1 MKSEIIFIIV
11 VIVLAAFM
19 YISLFGLIIDTF
31 ETRRYK
37 IEYKST
43 VGAIK
48 SNGLTPVSAKHL
60 FGAIKSILQTYFRT
74 RNYDECI
81 SEIDILFRN
90 RIMKNERLN
99 KKFSNV
105 VVLLECH
112 ILDINSGKIKVEC
125 ENIDDY
131 KIAISKFL
139 AEYQLRNPL
148 EQIKGTD
155 FLILKQLIDC
165 LESQK
170 VDEGKN
176 VVNRIAVELKTLKD
190 SNMENEKNSKKQD
203 AMTKVGLVLSVVFGL
218 MTFIQFFI

>member
-1 MKSEIIFIIV
+1 MKSDIIFIIA
-11 VIVLAAFM
+11 VIVLAVLM
-19 YISLFGLIIDTF
+19 YILLSWLIIDTF

-37 IEYKST
+37 SEYKST
-43 VGAIK
+43 V
-48 SNGLTPVSAKHL
+48 
-60 FGAIKSILQTYFRT
+60 GAIKSILQTYFRT

-81 SEIDILFRN
+81 LEIDILFRN

>member
-1 MKSEIIFIIV
+1 MKSDIIFIIA
-11 VIVLAAFM
+11 VIVLAVLM
-19 YISLFGLIIDTF
+19 YILLFWLIIDTF

-43 VGAIK
+43 V
-48 SNGLTPVSAKHL
+48 
-60 FGAIKSILQTYFRT
+60 GAIKSILQTYFRT

>member
-1 MKSEIIFIIV
+1 MSNIEIIFIIV
-11 VIVLAAFM
+11 TIVLAVFM
-19 YISLFGLIIDTF
+19 YISLYWLLIDTL

-43 VGAIK
+43 VGVIK
-48 SNGLTPVSAKHL
+48 N
-60 FGAIKSILQTYFRT
+60 ILQTYFRT

-90 RIMKNERLN
+90 HIMKNERLK
-99 KKFSNV
+99 KKFNNV

-112 ILDINSGKIKVEC
+112 ILDINSGKVKVEC
-125 ENIDDY
+125 ENIDNY
-131 KIAISKFL
+131 KIAISEFL

-170 VDEGKN
+170 VDEGKA

-190 SNMENEKNSKKQD
+190 SNFENEKNSKKQE

-218 MTFIQFFI
+218 MTFIQFFM

>member
-43 VGAIK
+43 V
-48 SNGLTPVSAKHL
+48 
-60 FGAIKSILQTYFRT
+60 GAIKSILQTYFRT

-170 VDEGKN
+170 VDEGKT

-190 SNMENEKNSKKQD
+190 SNLENEKNSKKQD

>member
-1 MKSEIIFIIV
+1 MLKWRNKMKSDILFIIA
-11 VIVLAAFM
+11 VIVLAVLM
-19 YISLFGLIIDTF
+19 YILLFWLIIDTF

-37 IEYKST
+37 SEYKST
-43 VGAIK
+43 V
-48 SNGLTPVSAKHL
+48 
-60 FGAIKSILQTYFRT
+60 GAIKSILQTYFRT

-81 SEIDILFRN
+81 LEIDILFRN
-90 RIMKNERLN
+90 HIMKNERL
-99 KKFSNV
+99 KKEFNNV

-112 ILDINSGKIKVEC
+112 ILDINSGKIKIEC
-125 ENIDDY
+125 GNIDDY
-131 KIAISKFL
+131 KIATSEFL

-170 VDEGKN
+170 VDEGKT

-190 SNMENEKNSKKQD
+190 SNLENEKNSKKQD

-218 MTFIQFFI
+218 MTFIQFFT

>member
-19 YISLFGLIIDTF
+19 YILLFGLIIDTF

-43 VGAIK
+43 V
-48 SNGLTPVSAKHL
+48 
-60 FGAIKSILQTYFRT
+60 GAIKSILQTYFRT

>member
-1 MKSEIIFIIV
+1 MLKWRNKMKSDIIFIIA
-11 VIVLAAFM
+11 VIVLAVLM
-19 YISLFGLIIDTF
+19 YILLSWLIIDTF

-43 VGAIK
+43 V
-48 SNGLTPVSAKHL
+48 
-60 FGAIKSILQTYFRT
+60 GAIKSILQTYFRT

-190 SNMENEKNSKKQD
+190 SNLENEKNSKKQD

>member
-43 VGAIK
+43 V
-48 SNGLTPVSAKHL
+48 
-60 FGAIKSILQTYFRT
+60 GAIKSILQTYFRT

-112 ILDINSGKIKVEC
+112 ILEINSG
-125 ENIDDY
+125 
-131 KIAISKFL
+131 L
-139 AEYQLRNPL
+139 PLNP
-148 EQIKGTD
+148 
-155 FLILKQLIDC
+155 
-165 LESQK
+165 
-170 VDEGKN
+170 N
-176 VVNRIAVELKTLKD
+176 
-190 SNMENEKNSKKQD
+190 
-203 AMTKVGLVLSVVFGL
+203 
-218 MTFIQFFI
+218 

>member
-1 MKSEIIFIIV
+1 MKSEIIFISV

-43 VGAIK
+43 V
-48 SNGLTPVSAKHL
+48 
-60 FGAIKSILQTYFRT
+60 GAIKSILQTYFRT

>member
-43 VGAIK
+43 V
-48 SNGLTPVSAKHL
+48 
-60 FGAIKSILQTYFRT
+60 GAIKSILQTYFRT

-218 MTFIQFFI
+218 MTFIQFFVKKNTIKI

>member
-43 VGAIK
+43 V
-48 SNGLTPVSAKHL
+48 
-60 FGAIKSILQTYFRT
+60 GAIKSILQTYFRT

-176 VVNRIAVELKTLKD
+176 VVNRSAVELKTLKD

>member
-43 VGAIK
+43 V
-48 SNGLTPVSAKHL
+48 
-60 FGAIKSILQTYFRT
+60 GAIKSILQTYFRT

-176 VVNRIAVELKTLKD
+176 VVNRIVVELKTLKD

>member
-1 MKSEIIFIIV
+1 MLKWRNKMKSEIIFIIV

-43 VGAIK
+43 V
-48 SNGLTPVSAKHL
+48 
-60 FGAIKSILQTYFRT
+60 GAIKSILQTYFRT

-112 ILDINSGKIKVEC
+112 I
-125 ENIDDY
+125 
-131 KIAISKFL
+131 IAISKFL

>member
-1 MKSEIIFIIV
+1 MNIEIIFIIV
-11 VIVLAAFM
+11 TIVLAVFM
-19 YISLFGLIIDTF
+19 YISLYWLLIDTL

-43 VGAIK
+43 VGVIK
-48 SNGLTPVSAKHL
+48 N
-60 FGAIKSILQTYFRT
+60 ILQTYFRT

-190 SNMENEKNSKKQD
+190 SNMENEKNSKKQE

>member
-43 VGAIK
+43 V
-48 SNGLTPVSAKHL
+48 
-60 FGAIKSILQTYFRT
+60 GAIKSILQTYFRT

-176 VVNRIAVELKTLKD
+176 VVNLNAVELKTLKD

>member
-31 ETRRYK
+31 ETRRYT

-43 VGAIK
+43 V
-48 SNGLTPVSAKHL
+48 
-60 FGAIKSILQTYFRT
+60 GAIKSILQTYFRT

>member
-48 SNGLTPVSAKHL
+48 S
-60 FGAIKSILQTYFRT
+60 ILQTYFRI